1 MAIVVG
7 QNSYITLTEANN
19 YFTDKLYADGWNS
32 ATTVTKEIALKEACK
47 RMNRLAFKG
56 EKTDN
61 VQLLAFPRVMPVL
74 NRIGV
79 IGFNSDTGI
88 PEAVKSAQCEEA
100 LALIVH
106 GNSARTKAQ
115 EQNVIRVNFGSVSEE
130 YRAARKLLSGEALEL
145 LKPFLAG
152 VVSIR

>member
-1 MAIVVG
+1 MTLAIST
-7 QNSYITLTEANN
+7 NSYVTLTEANA
-19 YFTDKLYADGWNS
+19 YFADRLHTAEWNS
-32 ATTVTKEIALKEACK
+32 ALVANQEKALKEACK